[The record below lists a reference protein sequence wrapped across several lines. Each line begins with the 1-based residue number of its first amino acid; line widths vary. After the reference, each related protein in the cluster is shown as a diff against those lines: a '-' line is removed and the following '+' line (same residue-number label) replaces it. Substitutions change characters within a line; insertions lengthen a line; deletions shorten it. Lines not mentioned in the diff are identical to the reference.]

1 MSVQFKV
8 HDCSRK
14 SARQATII
22 IKFYTRSAGG
32 AVSVA
37 GVALQVNVKIILKFN
52 GENRRVVA

>member
-1 MSVQFKV
+1 MTV
-8 HDCSRK
+8 

-37 GVALQVNVKIILKFN
+37 GVALQVNVKISLKFN
-52 GENRRVVA
+52 GEKHRVVA